1 MILMDEMIPMRLYSA
16 KQKAYIPF
24 NVINKKKGA
33 MITLLTSSIDNSIEC
48 INLPYLYNP
57 SYFISYYMNRNVN
70 SYLTRDG
77 KITIEDDE
85 EVDEAVQEAVIHNAS
100 PKSPKCNTMGSAF
113 DLREL
118 NKRFSKKSFDKW
130 YDYFKIKKD
139 KRIYPMIYGFN
150 TLTDMAKAI
159 GDKAI
164 MDHGTIVVN
173 SYNIAT
179 EIFVLNQSEYMLEHA
194 EGTYDMYCENAI
206 ITYIVSVSYRNASWY
221 LANQIGTALSG
232 AADYLYQ
239 KNNFN
244 VSKSDRISAA
254 IMISRMEKEYGKGEI
269 IELARTGKY
278 YKLARLGAR
287 DFINRIAPMFEKRS
301 KREDAMLEIAL
312 DQSIRTPEDL
322 SKWMRKNIKYKEMS
336 SLMTADE
343 VQEKKYGCCHDQVV
357 FELAALKKLGISGI
371 PWLVF
376 EYNENTNQSGE
387 THSFVI
393 FSKNGKRYWFENAW
407 TPKAGIHEVKD
418 HNFIKEMHENHQWGN
433 IDEYPSIE
441 ITRMKYEPGDSLQG
455 LIDRST
461 MNESAILESDGTHM
475 DALRVYNSM
484 DAKDK
489 KFISYDGSYQ
499 TSNNKTAC
507 YRHIEREGFLTTK
520 GFIEC
525 FKDFDNIASIV
536 IGVHPKY
543 RGEGLA
549 TKMMEQMLKEFPKE
563 NPDIN
568 ELVWRADVKNTKS
581 RKLAEKFGFELVRE
595 SNIQAVYRY
604 EFKKTHK
611 YDDIPKEIISD
622 EKLVKWVRKNFKLD
636 TSFVNG
642 KAEVMSVKDMLKKKN
657 LKQIDIA
664 YFCYKALRKMSLNCI
679 FVVFAEHTVVDNTM
693 TARFGDLHAA
703 VIYWYTP
710 DNLILMDPFGIT
722 AKSGMGLVKDL
733 DALFNYEVA
742 LHEAYKWGDID
753 TFPYVTYN
761 PLYNESID
769 PGMNWYTDV
778 FDLDA
783 LLKSQGLDGRVK
795 ISLLELSVSNKL
807 APPNTV
813 NKKLPMNLQRL
824 KKHKITKEIVEK
836 YGTLM
841 DGLHHVRITN
851 NCNGYLF
858 TDPKNKDKPVCY
870 YNVEH
875 KPDRTGTYGTIVW
888 LQAIEVD
895 DEYQQRGLA
904 KQLLQM
910 AIANDGVTN
919 LAVNKNN
926 EVAYR
931 LYQSLGFRQYNINGQ
946 MINMQI
952 PKSTKEVY
960 IAPQEGI
967 MQLDEQMYIFTEALS
982 QQTYNT
988 KLRQYLY
995 SQRIRNS
1002 SMQVLL
1008 NNRIKES
1015 CPVIRKTFTSS
1026 AMYGGLNLY
1035 YDLSYYNQLFLN
1047 NNETTRDIA
1056 IQFYWEFVNR
1066 LLDVSKDP
1074 ALSKYSKNT
1083 IFIPVWRGAWN
1094 VKDNTYVYDWKE
1106 NLNPISM
1113 IFRMLRKNPM
1123 ELRSKWG
1130 KLDVVFLGK
1139 TGYFKVDFSKFE
1151 LKNLT
1156 KFKIRL
1162 EKLNRGEIIDRD
1174 PDDDGYQYG
1183 PSDNSVNSSSA
1194 AIAVNVIDKI
1204 EDSTGI
1210 EINNVSKA
1218 VKTSDETID
1227 IKADGSASTIFPNM
1241 RIRNTAIQINSN
1253 SISIAV
1259 MAPSDENIA
1268 DTIKQQMVVD
1278 ILSRASMTAF
1288 FSK

>member
-1 MILMDEMIPMRLYSA
+1 MILMDEMVPMRLYSA

-70 SYLTRDG
+70 SYLTKDG

-173 SYNIAT
+173 SYNTAT

-301 KREDAMLEIAL
+301 KREDAMLE
-312 DQSIRTPEDL
+312 
-322 SKWMRKNIKYKEMS
+322 
-336 SLMTADE
+336 
-343 VQEKKYGCCHDQVV
+343 
-357 FELAALKKLGISGI
+357 
-371 PWLVF
+371 
-376 EYNENTNQSGE
+376 
-387 THSFVI
+387 
-393 FSKNGKRYWFENAW
+393 
-407 TPKAGIHEVKD
+407 
-418 HNFIKEMHENHQWGN
+418 
-433 IDEYPSIE
+433 
-441 ITRMKYEPGDSLQG
+441 
-455 LIDRST
+455 
-461 MNESAILESDGTHM
+461 SDGTHM

-489 KFISYDGSYQ
+489 KFISNDESYQ
-499 TSNNKTAC
+499 TSNDKTAC

-761 PLYNESID
+761 PLYNESIN

-795 ISLLELSVSNKL
+795 INLLELSVSNKL

-895 DEYQQRGLA
+895 DEYQQRGLS

-952 PKSTKEVY
+952 PKSSNEVY
-960 IAPQEGI
+960 IAPQEGV

-995 SQRIRNS
+995 TQRIRNS

-1015 CPVIRKTFTSS
+1015 CPVIRKAFTSS

-1074 ALSKYSKNT
+1074 VLSKYSKNT
-1083 IFIPVWRGAWN
+1083 IFIPVWKGAWN

-1194 AIAVNVIDKI
+1194 AIAVTVIDKI

-1227 IKADGSASTIFPNM
+1227 IKADGSASIIFPNM
-1241 RIRNTAIQINSN
+1241 RIRNTAIPINSN

-1278 ILSRASMTAF
+1278 ISSRASMTAF

>member
-1 MILMDEMIPMRLYSA
+1 MILMDEMVPMRLYSA

-70 SYLTRDG
+70 SYLTKDG

-85 EVDEAVQEAVIHNAS
+85 EVDETVQEAVIHNAS

-118 NKRFSKKSFDKW
+118 DKRFSKKSFDKW

-164 MDHGTIVVN
+164 MDHGTIAVN
-173 SYNIAT
+173 SYNTAT
-179 EIFVLNQSEYMLEHA
+179 EIFVLNQSEYMLEYA

-278 YKLARLGAR
+278 DKLAKLGAR
-287 DFINRIAPMFEKRS
+287 DFVNRVASMFEKKS
-301 KREDAMLEIAL
+301 KHEDAL
-312 DQSIRTPEDL
+312 
-322 SKWMRKNIKYKEMS
+322 
-336 SLMTADE
+336 
-343 VQEKKYGCCHDQVV
+343 
-357 FELAALKKLGISGI
+357 
-371 PWLVF
+371 
-376 EYNENTNQSGE
+376 
-387 THSFVI
+387 
-393 FSKNGKRYWFENAW
+393 
-407 TPKAGIHEVKD
+407 
-418 HNFIKEMHENHQWGN
+418 
-433 IDEYPSIE
+433 
-441 ITRMKYEPGDSLQG
+441 
-455 LIDRST
+455 
-461 MNESAILESDGTHM
+461 LESDGTHA
-475 DALRVYNSM
+475 DALRVYKAMN
-484 DAKDK
+484 DTDR
-489 KFISYDGSYQ
+489 KFISNDGSYQ
-499 TSNNKTAC
+499 TSNAKTVC

-549 TKMMEQMLKEFPKE
+549 TKMMEQMLREFPKE

-568 ELVWRADVKNTKS
+568 ELVWRADAKNTKS
-581 RKLAEKFGFELVRE
+581 KKLAEKFGFKLIRE
-595 SNIQAVYRY
+595 SNIQSVYRY

-611 YDDIPKEIISD
+611 YDDIPDEITSD
-622 EKLVKWVRKNFKLD
+622 EKLIKWVRKNFKLD

-642 KAEVMSVKDMLKKKN
+642 KDNVMSIKDMLKKRT

-664 YFCYKALRKMSLNCI
+664 YFCYRSIQKMSLDCMLVL
-679 FVVFAEHTVVDNTM
+679 FPEHTTADNTM
-693 TARFGDLHAA
+693 QANFGDMHAA
-703 VIYWYTP
+703 VIYWYTT
-710 DNLILMDPFGIT
+710 DNLILMDPLGT
-722 AKSGMGLVKDL
+722 VKSGFGTVKDL
-733 DALFNYEVA
+733 ESLFEYEVA
-742 LHEAYKWGDID
+742 LHQVYKWGDID
-753 TFPYVTYN
+753 TYPYIMYHTC
-761 PLYNESID
+761 YNENVT
-769 PGMNWYTDV
+769 PGMNWYRDV
-778 FDLDA
+778 FNIDA
-783 LLKSQGLDGRVK
+783 MVRAQGADGVK
-795 ISLLELSVSNKL
+795 INLLELTISNKL
-807 APPNTV
+807 APPDQINR
-813 NKKLPMNLQRL
+813 NLPMNLQRL
-824 KKHKITKEIVEK
+824 DKHKITKEVVEK

-841 DGLHHVRITN
+841 DGLNNVRITN

-870 YNVEH
+870 YSVEH
-875 KPDRTGTYGTIVW
+875 KPDGTGTYGTIVW

-919 LAVNKNN
+919 LAVNKDN

-952 PKSTKEVY
+952 PKSTKEVR
-960 IAPQEGI
+960 IEPQDGV
-967 MQLDEQMYIFTEALS
+967 MQLDEQMYVFTEALS
-982 QQTYNT
+982 QKTYNT

-995 SQRIRNS
+995 AQRLRNS
-1002 SMQVLL
+1002 SMQVQL

-1015 CPVIRKTFTSS
+1015 CPIIRKAFTTP

-1035 YDLSYYNQLFLN
+1035 YDLSYYNQLFLA

-1056 IQFYWEFVNR
+1056 IQFYWEFINR

-1074 ALSKYSKNT
+1074 VLSKYSKNT
-1083 IFIPVWRGAWN
+1083 IFIPVWRGAWH
-1094 VKDNTYVYDWKE
+1094 VKENTYVYDWKE

-1113 IFRMLRKNPM
+1113 IFRMLRRNPM
-1123 ELRSKWG
+1123 ELKSKWG

-1156 KFKIRL
+1156 
-1162 EKLNRGEIIDRD
+1162 
-1174 PDDDGYQYG
+1174 Q
-1183 PSDNSVNSSSA
+1183 
-1194 AIAVNVIDKI
+1194 
-1204 EDSTGI
+1204 
-1210 EINNVSKA
+1210 
-1218 VKTSDETID
+1218 
-1227 IKADGSASTIFPNM
+1227 IKM
-1241 RIRNTAIQINSN
+1241 R
-1253 SISIAV
+1253 
-1259 MAPSDENIA
+1259 
-1268 DTIKQQMVVD
+1268 
-1278 ILSRASMTAF
+1278 
-1288 FSK
+1288 